1 MSGSQ
6 EENFEEANAASPPSK
21 VEVIEPKPV
30 EPKPLSLNLNDE
42 EAGTSK
48 KVTQTD
54 KIKKKKKGASTPT
67 TPKMSD
73 KNLDGAVGLP
83 NSTDPMLGLSPNR
96 IAKIQNIVS
105 EQVMK
110 QVSHLRITPLNPRVD
125 IPTYDSRRM
134 TSNTFFKR
142 CEDYFRSQG
151 FHEYQFHTVV
161 SVIMQD
167 DMKGWYDN
175 VACSI
180 TSWKDFCSQFRDRYD
195 NVQVQEKRKKR
206 LYNRKQQL
214 YESVE
219 QFVHEMVNLAR
230 QIDPAEDT
238 SLSVERAKNAL
249 HPDLVL
255 GIGELHVKTVNNLI
269 ERAGIAIEAI
279 RARDMMYKD
288 KPRTMLPPLHGFR
301 SKDEQRTQQSSSRG
315 FTARGNGRQYDSNRQ
330 LDNQRNRQEFRPR
343 INSLPTDANN
353 VYLARVKCH
362 ECHEFGHKSMYCPK
376 KGRKGTLL
384 AIGSEMNNEGQ
395 RYSSTPALESQE
407 ELYQQFLAFKKMQRN
422 PQGAV
427 DTITAKHIPD
437 SFDYELEILIAEF
450 PTVCRKDGT
459 IGQTD
464 MIVHEIELLEDKV
477 FKERPR
483 TFPIFE
489 ATEIDRQCKDLLKHG
504 KDLEIQE
511 IIRGLRSSNVHSSAA
526 TALQNYVFHDGIL
539 RKRIKSLG
547 ISLST
552 DDTVEASV
560 NNLSNFNYR
569 DSLIVSGTNAS
580 RGPSEHE
587 AESGQIRVNSH
598 IASRGPS
605 EHEAESGQIRVNS
618 HIASRGPSENE
629 AESGQIRVNLHV
641 ASRGPSE
648 NVAETQRRANDAQER
663 ALLAQNNDNESRK
676 LVIVL
681 PGSLKYEVLSYF
693 HNTPEAG
700 HFGRKKT
707 YLSIRQRFYWNRM
720 EKDIADFVRSC
731 QVCQKYKSDNLK
743 RKGLLGEIPIAE
755 SVFETLYLDFI
766 GRLPTSKHRRNKY
779 ILVCVDQLSGW
790 VE

>member
-134 TSNTFFKR
+134 TSNTFFKK

-255 GIGELHVKTVNNLI
+255 GIGELQVKTVNNLI

-353 VYLARVKCH
+353 LYLARTKCH
-362 ECHEFGHKSMYCPK
+362 ECHEFGHKAMSCPR

-384 AIGSEMNNEGQ
+384 AIGSDMNNEGQ
-395 RYSSTPALESQE
+395 HYNSTPALESQE

-422 PQGAV
+422 QQGAV
-427 DTITAKHIPD
+427 EDPSVGEPDHLTNSPEVKYVPTFALTYFENLIPTII
-437 SFDYELEILIAEF
+437 SE
-450 PTVCRKDGT
+450 
-459 IGQTD
+459 QS
-464 MIVHEIELLEDKV
+464 
-477 FKERPR
+477 
-483 TFPIFE
+483 
-489 ATEIDRQCKDLLKHG
+489 

-511 IIRGLRSSNVHSSAA
+511 IIIGLRSSNVHSSAA

-569 DSLIVSGTNAS
+569 DSLIVSETNAS

-629 AESGQIRVNLHV
+629 AISGQIRVNLHV

-663 ALLAQNNDNESRK
+663 ALLAHNNDNESRK

-681 PGSLKYEVLSYF
+681 PGSLKYEVYSYF

-720 EKDIADFVRSC
+720 EKDIADFT
-731 QVCQKYKSDNLK
+731 N
-743 RKGLLGEIPIAE
+743 
-755 SVFETLYLDFI
+755 
-766 GRLPTSKHRRNKY
+766 
-779 ILVCVDQLSGW
+779 
-790 VE
+790 